1 VAFLL
6 DTDWAVWF
14 LRGRNDIRAR
24 IAAARQ
30 EGLAISA
37 VTLAELVTG
46 VHRSRDSTQAA
57 EGLRRFLTG
66 VVVLAFTEEI
76 ARRFGEENA
85 RLLNGGQT
93 ISQFDLAIAVT
104 ALQHQTVLLTENR
117 KHYERI
123 PNLKLESLKPTS

>member
-1 VAFLL
+1 MAFLL

-14 LRGRNDIRAR
+14 LRGRDEVRTR
-24 IAAARQ
+24 VETGRH

-46 VHRSRDSTQAA
+46 VHRSRESTQAA

-66 VVVLAFTEEI
+66 VAVLPFTEEI

-85 RLLNGGQT
+85 RLLTAGQT
-93 ISQFDLAIAVT
+93 ISQFDLAIAAT
-104 ALQHQTVLLTENR
+104 ALQHGMVLLSENR

-123 PNLKLESLKPTS
+123 PSLKLESLKANS

>member
-1 VAFLL
+1 M
-6 DTDWAVWF
+6 
-14 LRGRNDIRAR
+14 
-24 IAAARQ
+24 
-30 EGLAISA
+30 SA

-46 VHRSRDSTQAA
+46 VHRSRDSTEAA

-93 ISQFDLAIAVT
+93 ISQFDLAIAAT
-104 ALQHQTVLLTENR
+104 ALQHQMVLLTENR

>member
-1 VAFLL
+1 MPFLL

-14 LRGRNDIRAR
+14 LRGRDQVRTR
-24 IAAARQ
+24 VEAARR

-46 VHRSRDSTQAA
+46 VHRSRDPEQAA

-66 VVVLAFTEEI
+66 VAVLPFTEEI

-85 RLLNGGQT
+85 RLLDGGQV
-93 ISQFDLAIAVT
+93 ISQFDLTIAAT
-104 ALQHQTVLLTENR
+104 ALHHGMVLLSENR
-117 KHYERI
+117 KHYQRI
-123 PNLKLESLKPTS
+123 PNLKLESLKANP

>member
-1 VAFLL
+1 MGFLL

-14 LRGRNDIRAR
+14 LRGRDEVRAR
-24 IAAARQ
+24 VEAIRH

-37 VTLAELVTG
+37 VTLAELTTG
-46 VHRSRDSTQAA
+46 VHRSRNPTQAV
-57 EGLRRFLTG
+57 EGLGRFLTG
-66 VVVLAFTEEI
+66 VAVLAFTEEI

-93 ISQFDLAIAVT
+93 ISQFDLAIAAT
-104 ALQHQTVLLTENR
+104 ALQHAMVLLSENR

-123 PNLKLESLKPTS
+123 PTLKLESLKANS